1 MASLPRS
8 RPKRSIPLDRT
19 RHDRSIRI
27 ERATRGTALT
37 GRYQAVNVLPNS
49 LHARDVAYQI
59 HPYTNARKHERTGPI
74 VIERGSGIYVYDD
87 QGREYIEA
95 LAGLWS
101 VAVGFGE
108 ARLVEAAARQL
119 AEKLVKMS
127 PDGLDHV
134 FFTNSGSEANDTVV
148 KFVWYYNNALGR
160 ERKKKFIARNGGYH
174 GITVAAG
181 SLTGLQVNQRGF
193 DLPLPFVKHVTCPH
207 HYRFALEGETEE
219 AFADRL
225 AAELEATILAEGP
238 DTVAAFIGEPVIGAG
253 GVLVPPRTYWQKV
266 QAVCRRYDI
275 LVVADEVING
285 FGRLGTLFA
294 CEHFGIHPDILVVSK
309 QITSSYQPLA
319 AVLVSAAIYQ
329 GVADQS
335 ERLGT
340 FGHGYTA
347 SGHPVATAVG
357 LENLAIIEERNLVAN
372 AARVGAHLQ
381 ARLRELA
388 DHPLVGEVRGVGL
401 SAAVELVAD
410 KASKAKFDPPGKI
423 GLHVYEKAHEHGLI
437 VRAIGDSIC
446 FCPPLI
452 ITEAQVDDMIERF
465 ARCLELT
472 TAWVEAGMPAS

>member
-1 MASLPRS
+1 M
-8 RPKRSIPLDRT
+8 
-19 RHDRSIRI
+19 
-27 ERATRGTALT
+27 
-37 GRYQAVNVLPNS
+37 NVLPNS
-49 LHARDVAYQI
+49 LHARDIAYHI

-108 ARLVEAAARQL
+108 ARLVEAAARQMAKLPYYHTFSHKSHEPSIEL

-134 FFTNSGSEANDTVV
+134 LFTNSGSEANDTVV

-225 AAELEATILAEGP
+225 AAELEATILAEDP
-238 DTVAAFIGEPVIGAG
+238 DTVAAFIGEPVMGAG
-253 GVLVPPRTYWQKV
+253 GVLVPPRTYWEKV
-266 QAVCRRYDI
+266 QAICRRYDI

-285 FGRLGTLFA
+285 FGRVGTLFA
-294 CEHFGIHPDILVVSK
+294 CEQFGIRPDILVVSK

-319 AVLVSAAIYQ
+319 AVLVSDAIYQ

-340 FGHGYTA
+340 FGHGFTA

-357 LENLAIIEERNLVAN
+357 LENLAIIEERNL
-372 AARVGAHLQ
+372 Q
-381 ARLRELA
+381 ARLREFA

-401 SAAVELVAD
+401 IAAIELVAD
-410 KASKAKFDPPGKI
+410 KASKAKFDPPGKV
-423 GLHVYEKAHEHGLI
+423 GLHVFEKAHEHGLI
-437 VRAIGDSIC
+437 IRSIQDSIA

-452 ITEAQVDDMIERF
+452 ITESQVDEVIARF
-465 ARCLELT
+465 ARTLDET
-472 TAWVEAGMPAS
+472 QTWIDAGMPNDVR